1 MVKHDD
7 IDDPEMCEGLP
18 TPSPMPSPFPAALKT
33 SQKLGWGQIMSSQTH
48 FHSAPQTNNWWGR
61 LSSLLRGSAEMIV
74 AQLRE
79 CLCGWKLHQK
89 VWMAVE
95 ELCGSRLNGFPSP
108 TETAVDITHTNIIH
122 RHLHH
127 LEPLQPTPPHPH
139 SSTVLC
145 FIWERTSH
153 KNCHFTKD
161 GYTKCPLFIFQHLT
175 PSLRQNVDI
184 CFNLQY

>member
-1 MVKHDD
+1 
-7 IDDPEMCEGLP
+7 
-18 TPSPMPSPFPAALKT
+18 
-33 SQKLGWGQIMSSQTH
+33 MSSQTH
-48 FHSAPQTNNWWGR
+48 FHSAPANQQLMRTPQQSFTGKRRND
-61 LSSLLRGSAEMIV
+61 RGTTKGMLMWMKIAP
-74 AQLRE
+74 
-79 CLCGWKLHQK
+79 K

-139 SSTVLC
+139 SSTVLR

-153 KNCHFTKD
+153 KKLSFYEGWLHCVLCSSFS
-161 GYTKCPLFIFQHLT
+161 I
-175 PSLRQNVDI
+175 
-184 CFNLQY
+184 